1 MNRRALGIA
10 FLFAL
15 LGVFLL
21 LLYQRRFETEASGGE
36 RIEVLVATKDI
47 EPGTLITDEMIVT
60 RKIPIA
66 YTEDRAI
73 KANEKN
79 RLVGL
84 KATTMVRT
92 QQIIL
97 WTDIVSSG
105 EERKDLSSLIR
116 PGYVAMPIRLSRE
129 DTSVSLVK
137 PGDYVD
143 VIGVLAGSNA
153 DKPIAAL
160 LLQRILVLAS
170 GTDTSPL
177 REVDPKGGNSRPNE
191 NSVTLS
197 VTARDAQILAL
208 ASDKGHLAVAVRR
221 ADDTRVF
228 DVQDLP
234 YETLIGLKQRIPIA
248 PRGPTGPQSL
258 QTVGGGGNQ

>member
-129 DTSVSLVK
+129 DTSVALVK

-143 VIGVLAGSNA
+143 VIGVLGGSNS

-160 LLQRILVLAS
+160 LLQRVLVLAS

-177 REVDPKGGNSRPNE
+177 REVDPKGGGRPVE

-221 ADDTRVF
+221 ADDTRTF
-228 DVQDLP
+228 EVQDLP
-234 YETLIGLKQRIPIA
+234 YDQLLGIKRTPVAG
-248 PRGPTGPQSL
+248 PRPQTGPVGLPS
-258 QTVGGGGNQ
+258 VGGNGQN

>member
-1 MNRRALGIA
+1 MNRRAIGIA
-10 FLFAL
+10 FFFAL
-15 LGVFLL
+15 LGILLL

-36 RIEVLVATKDI
+36 RIEVLVALKDI
-47 EPGTLITDEMIVT
+47 EPGTLITDEMIAT

-79 RLVGL
+79 RVVGL
-84 KATTMVRT
+84 KATTMVRN

-116 PGYVAMPIRLSRE
+116 PGYVAMPIRLSSN
-129 DTSVSLVK
+129 DTSVSLVR

-143 VIGVLAGSNA
+143 VIGVLSGANA
-153 DKPIAAL
+153 EKPVAAL

-177 REVDPKGGNSRPNE
+177 REVDPKGSRPNE

-208 ASDKGHLAVAVRR
+208 ASDRGHLAVTVRR
-221 ADDTRVF
+221 ADDTRVI

-234 YETLIGLKQRIPIA
+234 YDTLLGLKQRVPVGVRA
-248 PRGPTGPQSL
+248 PVGPQPL
-258 QTVGGGGNQ
+258 TNPAQQ

>member
-116 PGYVAMPIRLSRE
+116 PGYVAMPIRLGNG
-129 DTSVSLVK
+129 DTSVALVK

-143 VIGVLAGSNA
+143 VFGILATANQ
-153 DKPIAAL
+153 DKPIAVL
-160 LLQRILVLAS
+160 LLQRALVLAS

-177 REVDPKGGNSRPNE
+177 REVDPKGGGRPAE

-197 VTARDAQILAL
+197 VVARDAQILAL
-208 ASDKGHLAVAVRR
+208 ASDKGRLAVVVRR
-221 ADDTRVF
+221 ADDVLRAEIP
-228 DVQDLP
+228 DLD
-234 YETLIGLKQRIPIA
+234 YTTLLNLPKKAPAPVRAQTGPIGL
-248 PRGPTGPQSL
+248 PTA
-258 QTVGGGGNQ
+258 GGGGNN

>member
-21 LLYQRRFETEASGGE
+21 LLYQRRFEAEASGGE

-84 KATTMVRT
+84 KASTMVRT

-105 EERKDLSSLIR
+105 EEHKDLSSLIR

-129 DTSVSLVK
+129 DTSVALVK

-143 VIGVLAGSNA
+143 VIGVLSTSNA

-160 LLQRILVLAS
+160 LLQRTLVLAS

-177 REVDPKGGNSRPNE
+177 REVDPKNARPSE

-197 VTARDAQILAL
+197 VTASDAQMLAL
-208 ASDKGHLAVAVRR
+208 AADRGRLAVAVRR
-221 ADDTRVF
+221 VDDTRTFEVR
-228 DVQDLP
+228 DLP
-234 YETLIGLKQRIPIA
+234 YDTFLGITKRIPA
-248 PRGPTGPQSL
+248 PMGGPTGPQAL
-258 QTVGGGGNQ
+258 RPTGAPN